1 MSVFQVAQHIGALD
15 YLLPQEY
22 VQTCKVTHHGA
33 PEQSIEDVYKVM
45 VAELKR
51 EVVHPVW
58 LVGDTVEIFAM
69 THLPKTTEP
78 QNDTWTWFCV

>member
-1 MSVFQVAQHIGALD
+1 MAQHIGALD

-51 EVVHPVW
+51 EVVPPVW
-58 LVGDTVEIFAM
+58 LMGEIYM
-69 THLPKTTEP
+69 LTNTDKQTHYSGFE
-78 QNDTWTWFCV
+78 

>member
-1 MSVFQVAQHIGALD
+1 MAQHIGALD

-51 EVVHPVW
+51 EVHSVW
-58 LVGDTVEIFAM
+58 FLWGTVILTLE
-69 THLPKTTEP
+69 HR
-78 QNDTWTWFCV
+78 